1 MKHAKLMQA
10 HDVSVL
16 RPSDDGANKRV
27 LHQVTMEISS
37 GELLAI
43 VGPSGSGKST
53 FLRVLN
59 RLIEPEQGRILLSG
73 RDIRKIAPPQLR
85 ARVSL
90 VAQKPYLF
98 AGTVQ
103 ENLEASAKLRRTAPP
118 NFKSKELLQV
128 LNMCSVDASWMNRDA
143 RKLSIGEQ
151 QRVSLARSLF
161 GPCEVLLLDEPT
173 SSLDRPN
180 ADQMAKTFKIL
191 AKEKGLGI
199 IVVTHDLRLAE
210 MCADRIALMF
220 EGSILE
226 EGEREQILSQP
237 KQTYTRTFI
246 STIRPNRNR
255 LIS

>member
-1 MKHAKLMQA
+1 MLAR
-10 HDVSVL
+10 DVSVI
-16 RPSDDGANKRV
+16 RPSEEGASKQV
-27 LHQVTMEISS
+27 LHQVTLEISS

-53 FLRVLN
+53 LLRVLN
-59 RLIEPEQGRILLSG
+59 RLLEPEQGLILLSG
-73 RDIRKIAPPQLR
+73 RDIREIAPPQLR

-98 AGTVQ
+98 PGTVK

-118 NFKSKELLQV
+118 NFKSKELLQI
-128 LNMCSVDASWMNRDA
+128 LNMCSVDASWMKRDA
-143 RKLSIGEQ
+143 QKLSIGEQ

-173 SSLDRPN
+173 SSLDRPK
-180 ADQMAKTFKIL
+180 ADQIAKTLKTL
-191 AKEKGLGI
+191 AIEKGLGI

-210 MCADRIALMF
+210 LCADRIALMF
-220 EGSILE
+220 EGAILE
-226 EGEREQILSQP
+226 EGAREKILSQP
-237 KQTYTRTFI
+237 KQTYTRKFI

-255 LIS
+255 SKS

>member
-1 MKHAKLMQA
+1 MKHNKLMLA
-10 HDVSVL
+10 RGVSVI
-16 RPSDDGANKRV
+16 RPIEDGASKKV
-27 LHQVTMEISS
+27 LHQVTLEVSS

-53 FLRVLN
+53 LLRVLN
-59 RLIEPEQGRILLSG
+59 RLLEPEQGQIFLSG
-73 RDIRKIAPPQLR
+73 RDIRQIAPPQLR

-98 AGTVQ
+98 PGTVK

-128 LNMCSVDASWMNRDA
+128 LNMCCVDVSWMNRDA
-143 RKLSIGEQ
+143 QKLSIGEQ

-173 SSLDRPN
+173 SALDRPN
-180 ADQMAKTFKIL
+180 ADQMAETFKIL
-191 AKEKGLGI
+191 TKEKGLGI

-210 MCADRIALMF
+210 LCADRIALMF

-226 EGEREQILSQP
+226 EGEREQILSRP
-237 KQTYTRTFI
+237 KQTYTRKFI
-246 STIRPNRNR
+246 STIRPDHNR
-255 LIS
+255 LKS